1 MNPPIT
7 HRRGSTWL
15 ITPGTTPH
23 RFNAAQSTGADIAL
37 VDLEDSVPHHSKD
50 AARTAALR
58 FLTCAAESGE
68 SDAPV
73 LGLRLNAP
81 STVHGLKDLVAVAE
95 CGHPPAVLLIPKVE
109 SSRDIEL
116 VADIT
121 NAGVDADAVG
131 SGDREPCV
139 WALIETPRAFERLP
153 EILATRSLAGVVFG
167 AADYAAAVGCSR
179 NRRALLYPRSA
190 LAVSAAAAG
199 IPAIDSPFF
208 DLHDPDGL
216 KREAEEARDL
226 GFVSKGAVHPAQLTV
241 IRDTFTPSA
250 QELAS
255 ALAVVAAA
263 DRADGGITTVDGH
276 MVGPPLVA
284 AARSLSAGAG
294 GTQGLVTTS
303 QEASS

>member
-1 MNPPIT
+1 M
-7 HRRGSTWL
+7 
-15 ITPGTTPH
+15 
-23 RFNAAQSTGADIAL
+23 
-37 VDLEDSVPHHSKD
+37 
-50 AARTAALR
+50 
-58 FLTCAAESGE
+58 
-68 SDAPV
+68 

-95 CGHPPAVLLIPKVE
+95 CGHPPAVLLVPKVE

-116 VADIT
+116 VAAT
-121 NAGVDADAVG
+121 VNAGVANAGVVDPD
-131 SGDREPCV
+131 DRQPRV
-139 WALIETPRAFERLP
+139 WALIETPRAIERLS
-153 EILATRSLAGVVFG
+153 EILRTCCLAGVVFG

-208 DLHDPDGL
+208 DLGDLDGL
-216 KREAEEARDL
+216 RREAEEARDL
-226 GFVSKGAVHPAQLTV
+226 GFVSKGAVHPAQLAV

-250 QELAS
+250 QELAA

-284 AARSLSAGAG
+284 AARSLAARAGD
-294 GTQGLVTTS
+294 TQGQSTSS